1 MNQNNLPQKSPGK
14 RTKDAMG
21 LTHEELIA
29 ELRQEN
35 GEEWYQ
41 RNRVRLEN
49 PEVWEQYLSLN

>member
-1 MNQNNLPQKSPGK
+1 MNQNNLPQQSPSK
-14 RTKDAMG
+14 RPKDAMG

-41 RNRVRLEN
+41 QNRVRLEN

>member
-1 MNQNNLPQKSPGK
+1 MNQNNLPQKSSSK

-29 ELRQEN
+29 QLRQTN

-41 RNRVRLEN
+41 QIRVRLEN

>member
-1 MNQNNLPQKSPGK
+1 MNQNNLPQKSASK
-14 RTKDAMG
+14 RTKDSMG

-29 ELRQEN
+29 EFRQEN

-41 RNRVRLEN
+41 QIRVRLEN

>member
-1 MNQNNLPQKSPGK
+1 MNQNNLLQKSPSK

-21 LTHEELIA
+21 LTHKELIA
-29 ELRQEN
+29 QLRQEN